1 MAKIQREKMPVSQ
14 RAKQFAPFAALK
26 GFEEAIKKKEK
37 IFLPKIDFSDEMAQK
52 LDEDLK
58 MIQNGQK
65 ITVTYFYDGEY
76 FDISGTVKKLDTFC
90 KTLTLDESTLL
101 IEDII
106 NIIFL

>member
-1 MAKIQREKMPVSQ
+1 MAKIPRERMPVSQ

-26 GFEEAIKKKEK
+26 GFEEAIEKKEK
-37 IFLPKIDFSDEMAQK
+37 MFLPKPEFSDEMAQK

-65 ITVTYFYDGEY
+65 ITVTYYYDGEY
-76 FDISGTVKKLDTFC
+76 FDISGIVKKPDAFY

-106 NIIFL
+106 DVTFL